1 MNSNCQM
8 NVIYRILYVDDDPNL
23 LEIGQFFL
31 EESGDFNV
39 VTSNLATEALNI
51 PGLDSFD
58 AIISDYEMPQMD
70 GIAFLKIVRKIHGD
84 IPFILFTG
92 KGREEVVIEAINNGA
107 DFYLQKGGD
116 PEAQFAE
123 LAHKTK
129 KAVERKR
136 ADSALQESEARLSLT
151 MEVGNAGMWE
161 WDTDSNNV
169 RFDSRFHAM
178 LGYAPGEL
186 PTTLQEW
193 LSYHNP
199 EDVPVW
205 MAKAEAYLRG
215 ESPVFE
221 SEHRIRNRSG
231 EWTWIFTRGRY
242 ATPPLPGVPRLFIG
256 FAMNITERKRLEA
269 DLGKKHE
276 ELKVSYAELDGTKR
290 ELHRQFNQL
299 LVSERTLRV
308 NEERLVMAQRIGQTG
323 SWEYDIATDKIWGSA
338 EGLYIFGYPPVA
350 GDFPLNDI
358 EACIPERER
367 VHQALVDMITNGQEY
382 NLEYVI
388 NPADGSA
395 SKIIHSIARLEKDA
409 DGNPLRIIGVI
420 HDITGRKKTEE
431 ELCES
436 EHKFA
441 TVFQSNPVALTL
453 VSATD
458 GVFVEVNYAFLIH
471 TRYDREEI
479 IGKTSEELGIFT
491 DNDEYAQMISQL
503 KNQGYLRGMELQC
516 RIKTGEIRTCR
527 FSSNIIVMGG
537 KPHILSSVE
546 DITERKLAEEEN
558 WKARQILEGI
568 LNSIHVRVFWKDR
581 NLVYLGCNTPFA
593 RDAGFDKPE
602 DIIGRDD
609 FAMGWRDQ
617 AELYRSDDRSVIA
630 SGIPKIFIEEP
641 QKTPSGNIITLLT
654 SKVPLRDAEGNIMG
668 VLGTYIDI
676 TERKKAEAALKKK

>member
-1 MNSNCQM
+1 M
-8 NVIYRILYVDDDPNL
+8 NVLYRILYVDDDPNL

-31 EESGDFNV
+31 EESGDFAV
-39 VTSNLATEALNI
+39 VTSNLATEALNL
-51 PGLDSFD
+51 PGLASFD

-70 GIAFLKIVRKIHGD
+70 GIAFLKIVRKVHGD

-161 WDTDSNNV
+161 WNTDTNKV

-186 PTTLQEW
+186 PTTIQEW

-215 ESPVFE
+215 ESPLFE

-231 EWTWIFTRGRY
+231 EWNWVFTRGRF
-242 ATPPLPGVPRLFIG
+242 ATPPLPGVQRLFIG

-350 GDFPLNDI
+350 GDFPLNAI

-367 VHQALVDMITNGQEY
+367 VHQALVDMITKGQEY

-458 GVFVEVNYAFLIH
+458 GVFVEVNNAFLIH
-471 TRYDREEI
+471 TGYAREEI

-491 DNDEYAQMISQL
+491 DNDEYAQMVSHL
-503 KNQGYLRGMELQC
+503 KNQGYLRGMELRC

-527 FSSNIIVMGG
+527 FSSSIIRMGG
-537 KPHILSSVE
+537 KPYILSTVE
-546 DITERKLAEEEN
+546 DITERKQAEEEN

-581 NLVYLGCNTPFA
+581 NLMYLGCNTPFA
-593 RDAGFDKPE
+593 RDAGFEKPE

-617 AELYRSDDRSVIA
+617 ADLYRSDDRSVIA
-630 SGIPKIFIEEP
+630 SGMPKIFIEEP

-654 SKVPLRDAEGNIMG
+654 SKVPLRDAEGNIIG

-676 TERKKAEAALKKK
+676 TERKKAEGAHKKS